1 MVIDLSRNSIKRF
14 TEFNLNERKQRQKY
28 HQMLSQ
34 NTSIKKLTHLLREIY
49 YVINK
54 SKILY
59 SSICCSI
66 YSCNSFYELFHKTAV
81 EPNLFLKIRLIYNR
95 R

>member
-34 NTSIKKLTHLLREIY
+34 NTSIK
-49 YVINK
+49 
-54 SKILY
+54 
-59 SSICCSI
+59 
-66 YSCNSFYELFHKTAV
+66 LF
-81 EPNLFLKIRLIYNR
+81 EY
-95 R
+95 